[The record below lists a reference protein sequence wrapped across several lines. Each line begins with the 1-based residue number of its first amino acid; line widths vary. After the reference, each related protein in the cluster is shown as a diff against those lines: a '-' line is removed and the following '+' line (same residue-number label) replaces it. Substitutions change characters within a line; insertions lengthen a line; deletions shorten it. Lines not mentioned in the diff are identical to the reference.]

1 MAARKRATISADGIG
16 EAAGLLEGALGLRIE
31 VIDPDPG
38 VCGLSFSPER
48 FFIFRGG
55 LPMALDVAM
64 MGGH

>member
-1 MAARKRATISADGIG
+1 MAARKRATISANGIG
-16 EAAGLLEGALGLRIE
+16 EAAGRLEGVIGLHIK

-38 VCGLSFSPER
+38 VCCLSFSPER

-55 LPMALDVAM
+55 LHMALDVAM